1 LKSISVGNPP
11 LALFTATPEV
21 GVPPLTVSFLN
32 QSVNSNRYQWNFNDV
47 NNSTSTTVSPQFT
60 FQDYGDYIVDL
71 TAFNAQN
78 CSHTFSK
85 IIKAQL
91 PLIDVGLE
99 NFTISENADGLLT
112 GQVVIHNKGNF
123 TLHDLEL
130 NTDLSG
136 IIIHQK
142 VNTPIPPFSSI
153 LYPLDFKVSKSNLL
167 KYVCLE
173 AILNGDI
180 NEDDNTICTS
190 IESDV
195 VVFSPYPNPSSG
207 LINIEWISPSETP
220 THIMVVDPLG
230 KTVFESEVISSE
242 GRNEALLHLEE
253 LSQGMYYLL
262 FRAGRTKETKPFA
275 ITR

>member
-32 QSVNSNRYQWNFNDV
+32 QSVNSNRYQWDFNDV
-47 NNSTSTTVSPQFT
+47 NNSTSTVVSPQFT

-71 TAFNAQN
+71 TAFNTQN

-85 IIKAQL
+85 VIKAQL
-91 PLIDVGLE
+91 PLIDVGLG

-123 TLHDLEL
+123 TLQNLEIT
-130 NTDLSG
+130 TDLSG
-136 IIIHQK
+136 IIIHQT
-142 VNTPIPPFSSI
+142 VSTPIAPFSSI
-153 LYPLDFKVSKSNLL
+153 LYPLDFKVSKNKLL

-173 AILNGDI
+173 AKLNGDI
-180 NEDDNTICTS
+180 NEDDNAICTS

-195 VVFSPYPNPSSG
+195 VVFPPYPNPSSG

-220 THIMVVDPLG
+220 GYIMVIDPLG
-230 KTVFESEVISSE
+230 KTVFESEVLSSE
-242 GRNEALLHLEE
+242 GRNEALLHLEG

-262 FRAGRTKETKPFA
+262 FHTGQTKETRPFT